1 MASTCAQLPTLT
13 VIITRPPLPRR
24 WRNPHLSCLWPSGV
38 RLSHTLPKVLDV
50 FCLFGLC
57 FCCRFQLPVAN
68 STGNVG
74 LTPAVAALFGRPTW
88 SYWLCFVGP
97 ATPTPHHWVDP
108 FFFFLVDEPYN
119 TRQLISAWHLP
130 AIIMMAMIITMM
142 MVMVMAYVECR
153 TFHKFRWRLIYM
165 ASCRIYCLSN

>member
-108 FFFFLVDEPYN
+108 FFFFFGWWAVQHKATNFSLTFASYDNDGDDHYN
-119 TRQLISAWHLP
+119 DDGNGDGLCRMPHIS
-130 AIIMMAMIITMM
+130 
-142 MVMVMAYVECR
+142 
-153 TFHKFRWRLIYM
+153 
-165 ASCRIYCLSN
+165 